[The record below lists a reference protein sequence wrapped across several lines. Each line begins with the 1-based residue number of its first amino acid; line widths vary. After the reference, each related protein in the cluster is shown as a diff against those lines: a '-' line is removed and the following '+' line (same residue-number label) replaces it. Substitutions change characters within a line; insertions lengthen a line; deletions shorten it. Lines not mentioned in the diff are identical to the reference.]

1 MSEEFEEK
9 PKTIKATELL
19 QELDSKVSEILAYV
33 KNIDFKYNLILDKL
47 NKPISFVEVE
57 KKEKVA
63 LIDPLDSVS
72 FVEHKSKSLFEEPK
86 DLKSKIAAAL
96 SAASAA
102 TDSNKS
108 ENINTKSNKKIS
120 VQQRIVYPD
129 NKNVFMASVEILDLN
144 GNIIEKLKTNNV
156 GKWIVTLT
164 SGEYQVKINKTST
177 NNKPEINMIYNIT
190 VPDQNTILD
199 LGNKIVT

>member
-19 QELDSKVSEILAYV
+19 QELDLKVSEILAYV

-47 NKPISFVEVE
+47 NKPASFVEVE

-63 LIDPLDSVS
+63 LINPLDSVS

-96 SAASAA
+96 SAAAA
-102 TDSNKS
+102 PDSNKS
-108 ENINTKSNKKIS
+108 ENIKSNKKIS

-129 NKNVFMASVEILDLN
+129 NKNVFMASVEVLDLN

-164 SGEYQVKINKTST
+164 SGEYQVKVNKAGT
-177 NNKPEINMIYNIT
+177 NNKREINMMYNIT